1 VGERSSEKDPKRPH
15 NLRVQY
21 CYARKRTQ
29 KYTPSFLSVADAKKG
44 WSPARVCVRGPSS
57 VGSITTSNSA
67 YRRASLEALAMTEA
81 ALMWRLMA
89 SGVVRPGPWNTRCSN
104 SRRRKRR
111 PWYCGRT

>member
-1 VGERSSEKDPKRPH
+1 VGERSTEKDPKRPH
-15 NLRVQY
+15 NLRVHC

-67 YRRASLEALAMTEA
+67 YRRASLEALAMKEA
-81 ALMWRLMA
+81 ALMWRPRGGA
-89 SGVVRPGPWNTRCSN
+89 ACS
-104 SRRRKRR
+104 
-111 PWYCGRT
+111 T